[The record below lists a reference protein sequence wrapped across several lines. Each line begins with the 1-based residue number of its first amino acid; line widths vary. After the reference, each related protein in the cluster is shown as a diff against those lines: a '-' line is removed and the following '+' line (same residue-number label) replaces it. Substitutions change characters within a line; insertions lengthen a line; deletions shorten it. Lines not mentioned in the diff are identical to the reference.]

1 MAAAVERSPVRRHR
15 LALAAGLLAAAFLA
29 TRLALTWRFPWFVD
43 ETIFASFAK
52 EVHGDIGNLFIAEID
67 KKGLLPSWLGA
78 ALIGLGIDPITA
90 MRLLACAGAAAAAA
104 FGGALMRRLYG
115 VREAILTATLIAIGP
130 FFLVTASVGVYD
142 AMTTGLVAG
151 AVLVSVR
158 LLQRPRPY
166 TALLLGALLGAGALT
181 KPTAWVADLVLP
193 FTLLLFDR
201 RAPAAR
207 RRFLL
212 WLGHALLA
220 LAVGYGLS
228 CIARLTPLHDIP
240 MKTPNQRAPSQA
252 LDDLLPTLRANWR
265 PLWNGLLGYLT
276 LPGLV
281 LAAGGA
287 LVGWRRRRAASGVLA
302 VWTGS
307 VLVSA
312 LLLPLAEYP
321 RYFATAVVPLSGF
334 AALGALAGWDAIA
347 GGTWARPPV
356 RRAAALAAALVALLP
371 AALFGARVLAD
382 PAHASYPGLDQ
393 VQYVTATSAQIWV
406 DPVAREIERRGGP
419 YPVHIDTGS
428 AYPWGLELRL
438 NGDAVGSVRRYDV
451 FQNGT
456 AVERVRARWFVSD
469 GGDGTTSP
477 PPGFALRR
485 RIARGEGGAVMRL
498 YERI

>member
-1 MAAAVERSPVRRHR
+1 MAAAVERSPGGRHR
-15 LALAAGLLAAAFLA
+15 LALAAGLLAAAFVA

-52 EVHGDIGNLFIAEID
+52 EVHGDVGNLFIAEID

-78 ALIGLGIDPITA
+78 TLIGLGIDPITA
-90 MRLLACAGAAAAAA
+90 MRLLACTGAAAAAA
-104 FGGALMRRLYG
+104 FGGLLMRRLYG
-115 VREAILTATLIAIGP
+115 AREAILTAALVAIGP

-151 AVLVSVR
+151 AVLVSLR

-166 TALLLGALLGAGALT
+166 TALLLGAMLGAGALT
-181 KPTAWVADLVLP
+181 KPTAWVAAFVLP

-201 RAPAAR
+201 AAPHAR

-212 WLGHALLA
+212 WLGHAALA
-220 LAVGYGLS
+220 VAVGYGLS
-228 CIARLTPLHDIP
+228 CIARLTPLYDMP
-240 MKTPNQRAPSQA
+240 MKVPNQRAPGEA

-276 LPGLV
+276 LPGML
-281 LAAGGA
+281 LAALGA
-287 LVGWRRRRAASGVLA
+287 VVAWRRHRAAAGMLA
-302 VWTGS
+302 IWTAA

-312 LLLPLAEYP
+312 LLLPLTEYP

-334 AALGALAGWDAIA
+334 AAIGALAGWDAIA
-347 GGTWARPPV
+347 GGAWASPPV
-356 RRAAALAAALVALLP
+356 RRTAAVAAAVVAVLP

-382 PAHASYPGLDQ
+382 PERASYPGLDQ

-406 DPVAREIERRGGP
+406 DPVADEIERRGGP
-419 YPVHIDTGS
+419 YPVHVDTGT

-438 NGDAVGSVRRYDV
+438 NGDAVGTKRRYDV

-456 AVERVRARWFVSD
+456 RAQRGRARWLISD
-469 GGDGTTSP
+469 GSDGATSP
-477 PPGFALRR
+477 LPGFRLVR
-485 RIARGEGGAVMRL
+485 RIARSDRGAVMRL